1 MSWGAEP
8 MAPWWAGTLT
18 VPDTETTGIDVA
30 RDRMVSLAV
39 VRVTRT
45 GAVEPG
51 SLATVV
57 DPGLPIPAGAA
68 AVHGITTERAHA
80 DGVPPGMALRAAVP
94 LLLRC
99 RDEGAPVVI
108 FNAPFDW
115 PLLAAEARR
124 HGVALPAVPL
134 LDPLLLDRH
143 FDRYRRGSR
152 RLADVAAHYRV
163 RLDAAHSAE
172 ADAVATAGVAR
183 ALVAAFPDELRHV
196 SVADLQARQALWYGQ
211 WRDSL
216 NDYWARRGDPRRHTA
231 EWPMGA

>member
-68 AVHGITTERAHA
+68 AVHGITTERARRE
-80 DGVPPGMALRAAVP
+80 GVPPAVALRAAVP
-94 LLLRC
+94 LHLHG
-99 RDEGAPVVI
+99 RDEGAPPRI
-108 FNAPFDW
+108 FNAPFEG
-115 PLLAAEARR
+115 P
-124 HGVALPAVPL
+124 LPAVPL
-134 LDPLLLDRH
+134 LLDQH

-152 RLADVAAHYRV
+152 RLADVAAHYGV
-163 RLDAAHSAE
+163 RIDAAHS
-172 ADAVATAGVAR
+172 ADAVATAGSRPAGAPSAMVR
-183 ALVAAFPDELRHV
+183 A
-196 SVADLQARQALWYGQ
+196 
-211 WRDSL
+211 
-216 NDYWARRGDPRRHTA
+216 
-231 EWPMGA
+231 GAG